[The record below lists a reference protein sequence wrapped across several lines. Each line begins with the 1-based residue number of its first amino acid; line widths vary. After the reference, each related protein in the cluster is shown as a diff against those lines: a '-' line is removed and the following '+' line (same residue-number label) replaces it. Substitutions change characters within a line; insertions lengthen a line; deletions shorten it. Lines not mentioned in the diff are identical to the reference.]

1 MSPDQESDGVYLTS
15 RRQLHALRITKNDE
29 TTTQKEKPD
38 YVSYY
43 LEGSLP
49 SSPISRQYSVDD
61 EYVLAY
67 PEKNDRSQGS
77 DDNLSSTPQ
86 LRQKKAVV
94 QDIYD
99 EDHYCLARA
108 SGFQPHDIVTCA
120 GDGGRKKDSDIPSK
134 EIKQCSCT
142 KKNRIFGTIIGMLL
156 LCIIGGVIGF
166 SYLNQQGTLTL
177 SI

>member
-61 EYVLAY
+61 EYVLAD
-67 PEKNDRSQGS
+67 PEKNDR
-77 DDNLSSTPQ
+77 DNNLSSTPQ

-120 GDGGRKKDSDIPSK
+120 GDGSRKKIATFHP
-134 EIKQCSCT
+134 
-142 KKNRIFGTIIGMLL
+142 KKSNSVHAQRKTGSLVLL
-156 LCIIGGVIGF
+156 PACYYYAL
-166 SYLNQQGTLTL
+166 LAA
-177 SI
+177 